1 MKRKIIIYSVLLGL
15 LLIMTGV
22 GIFDL
27 VIKTKYKNN
36 EITFRVQNDDV
47 FFVANASYYYGDVS
61 EATKTFNLSYSQ
73 GDYYK
78 GKVCQGGT
86 WNIGNSQFVYDDNNP
101 QNNITLLKYVFSI
114 KNINDE
120 KKLNVKLSNVAAN
133 KNNYF
138 ITTISYKNGTN
149 DRVMFSNNPNNEVN
163 KKLYYN
169 EFTTPYKVDI
179 STNEYVKKEQ
189 TLEITI
195 TLELIKVAESF
206 NVSNNFS
213 LELASVLN

>member
-15 LLIMTGV
+15 LLIMAGV
-22 GIFDL
+22 GVFDL

-36 EITFRVQNDDV
+36 EITFRVQNEDA
-47 FFVANASYYYGDVS
+47 FFVANASYYYGDVT

-73 GDYYK
+73 DDYYN

-86 WNIGNSQFVYDDNNP
+86 WNIGNSQFVYDENNS

-133 KNNYF
+133 INNYF
-138 ITTISYKNGTN
+138 TTTINYKNGTN

-163 KKLYYN
+163 KSLYYN
-169 EFTTPYKVDI
+169 EATPNKVDI
-179 STNEYVKKEQ
+179 STNEYVEMGQ

-206 NVSNNFS
+206 NISNNFS